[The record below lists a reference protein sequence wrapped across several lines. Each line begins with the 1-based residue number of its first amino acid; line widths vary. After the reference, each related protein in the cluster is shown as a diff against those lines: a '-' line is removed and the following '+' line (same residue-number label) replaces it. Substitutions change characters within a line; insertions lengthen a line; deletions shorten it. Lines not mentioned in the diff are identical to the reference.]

1 MSYEYAD
8 RIDAGQRLAEA
19 LLANTELQLRDAV
32 VLGLPRGGVPVAA
45 EVARVLGAPLDVLV
59 VRKVGVPWHPEVAM
73 GAIGEG
79 GVRVVDEQTMR
90 SAGVGPDAF
99 AAVEAR
105 ERQTLDARVTTL
117 RAGRPPLRL
126 EGRTAL
132 IVDDGIATGATAR
145 AAVRVARAL
154 GAARVILAAPVAAE
168 DTVAALEREADAVV
182 VPRIPPVFR
191 AVGLHYRNFG
201 QTTDAEVLR
210 LLDQSST

>member
-1 MSYEYAD
+1 
-8 RIDAGQRLAEA
+8 
-19 LLANTELQLRDAV
+19 
-32 VLGLPRGGVPVAA
+32 
-45 EVARVLGAPLDVLV
+45 
-59 VRKVGVPWHPEVAM
+59 
-73 GAIGEG
+73 
-79 GVRVVDEQTMR
+79 
-90 SAGVGPDAF
+90 
-99 AAVEAR
+99 
-105 ERQTLDARVTTL
+105 L